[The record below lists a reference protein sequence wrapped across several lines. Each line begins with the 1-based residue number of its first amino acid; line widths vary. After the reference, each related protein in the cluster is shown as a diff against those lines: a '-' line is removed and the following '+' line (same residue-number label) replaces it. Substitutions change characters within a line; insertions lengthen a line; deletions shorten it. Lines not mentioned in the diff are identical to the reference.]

1 MTGTAEVFE
10 KQFPRMKS
18 SNVTIEF
25 GTPIIIR
32 DLEPEQKKHAG
43 AYTQSIIKDMLAREK
58 TTREGK

>member
-1 MTGTAEVFE
+1 ME
-10 KQFPRMKS
+10 S